1 MFNLVSNYS
10 PTGDQPQAIEKL
22 SAGIQYGLKNQVLLG
37 VTGSG
42 KTFTMANL
50 IRDLNMPALIISHNK
65 TLAGQLYQEMRDF
78 FPHDGVSYFVSYY
91 DYYQPEA
98 YIPQTDT
105 YIEKEAEINELIDK
119 LRLQSTTNILTR
131 KDTIV
136 VASVSCIYNIG
147 SAEEYGKFIL
157 ELNIGDQAN
166 FIEISRR
173 LVALQYER
181 SEFEFKRGTFRIRGS
196 YIDIYPAYED
206 FGYRVEVNDGKV
218 SSIKKF
224 EPLTGKSVESTN
236 DLPAS
241 ASVTDT
247 TNSTA
252 LSASTSLE
260 DSKSKL
266 RQAGTSSENVERQT
280 SQTQLIVY
288 PAKQYMMDPQVF
300 ENGERQ
306 IRQDLK
312 IESDEL
318 KRLGK
323 DLEANRLI
331 RKVNYDLEM
340 IKEVGYVNGIE
351 NYSRYFDGRKPGDP
365 PYSLLNYFQKAYGDK
380 YLLFIDESH
389 MTVPQL
395 RAMYNGDFS
404 RKKTLIEFGFRL
416 KASYDNRPLKFDEF
430 YKIPPHIVY
439 VSATPDEWEVE
450 QAKQELSLKSKIKNQ
465 KSKVGHNGVVEQLI
479 RPTGIID
486 PKITVR
492 PAEGEIPDLILEVE
506 KRVAKN
512 EKILVTTL
520 TKKTAEDLSEF
531 LKEKNVRAEYLHSD
545 IHTLERSDVLDNLRK
560 NNFDVLIG
568 VNLLREGLDLPEV
581 TLVAILDADKEGF
594 LRSRTSLIQTMGRAA
609 RNIQGEVIMYADTI
623 TRSMTAAIAEIDR
636 RREYQAEYNKKHN
649 INPKT
654 IFKPIREKIIEKQ
667 EEFLVYDRPTTEVTT
682 DYLEGIEANSLTAY
696 DKSKLVKKL
705 EKEMK
710 KQAEE
715 MNFELAIKIRDKVK
729 ELK

>member
-1 MFNLVSNYS
+1 MFNLQSNYK
-10 PTGDQPQAIEKL
+10 PTGDQPQAIAKL
-22 SAGIQYGLKNQVLLG
+22 SAGVQYGLKNQVLLG

-78 FPHDGVSYFVSYY
+78 FPTNGVSYFVSYY

-147 SAEEYGKFIL
+147 SAEEYGKFML
-157 ELNIGDQAN
+157 EIRVGDQAN
-166 FIEISRR
+166 FIELSRR

-181 SEFEFKRGTFRIRGS
+181 AEFEFKRGSFRIRGS
-196 YIDIYPAYED
+196 HMDIYPAYED
-206 FGYRVEVNDGKV
+206 FGFRVELDGFKV
-218 SSIKKF
+218 GKITKF
-224 EPLTGKSVESTN
+224 EPLSGKEITN
-236 DLPAS
+236 NITPEVKNS
-241 ASVTDT
+241 KTSGVT
-247 TNSTA
+247 
-252 LSASTSLE
+252 LQSL
-260 DSKSKL
+260 
-266 RQAGTSSENVERQT
+266 T
-280 SQTQLIVY
+280 IY
-288 PAKQYMMDPQVF
+288 PAKQYMMDPQAF
-300 ENGERQ
+300 QTAEQQ
-306 IRQDLK
+306 IRHDLK
-312 IESDEL
+312 IESEEL

-323 DLEANRLI
+323 DIEANRLV

-365 PYSLLNYFQKAYGDK
+365 PFSLLNYFQKAYGDN
-380 YLLFIDESH
+380 YLVIIDESH
-389 MTVPQL
+389 MTVPQI
-395 RAMYNGDFS
+395 RGMYNGDFS
-404 RKKTLIEFGFRL
+404 RKNTLIDFGFRL
-416 KASYDNRPLKFDEF
+416 KAAYDNRPLKFDEF
-430 YKIPPHIVY
+430 YRIPKHFIY
-439 VSATPDEWEVE
+439 VSATPDEWEIE
-450 QAKQELSLKSKIKNQ
+450 QSQKEIALKFKVQSPKF
-465 KSKVGHNGVVEQLI
+465 KVGQKEIEHTGVVEQLI
-479 RPTGIID
+479 RPTGIVD
-486 PKITVR
+486 PQITIR
-492 PAEGEIPDLILEVE
+492 PAEGEIPDLIAEIE
-506 KRVAKN
+506 KRVKNN

-520 TKKTAEDLSEF
+520 TKKTAEDLTEF

-545 IHTLERSDVLDNLRK
+545 VHTLERSDVLDNLRK

-594 LRSRTSLIQTMGRAA
+594 LRSRVSLIQTMGRAA
-609 RNIQGEVIMYADTI
+609 RNVQGEVIVYADRR
-623 TRSMTAAIAEIDR
+623 TRSIDAAIEEIDR
-636 RREYQAEYNKKHN
+636 RREYQLAYNKEHG

-654 IFKPIREKIIEKQ
+654 IYKPVREKIIERQ
-667 EEFLVYDRPTTEVTT
+667 EEYLAFDRPRDEMTA
-682 DYLEGIEANSLTAY
+682 DYLDEINTESLTPY
-696 DKSKLVKKL
+696 DKNKIVKRL

-710 KQAEE
+710 KQAEN
-715 MNFELAIKIRDKVK
+715 MNFEMAIRIRDKVR
-729 ELK
+729 ELKQ